1 MATRRPRPLS
11 GMWSFFMILYI
22 RAPIKS
28 IFYLG
33 KDEGYMLDIRLFRN
47 EPEKVKSKIEL
58 RGDDP
63 KVVDEV
69 LELDEQRRQL
79 ISKTEEMKA
88 RRNKVSEEIAQKKRN
103 KEDADDVIA
112 EMRNLGDEIKEND
125 AKLNEV
131 DNKVRDIL
139 IRIPNL
145 INDDVPQGDSDEENV
160 ELKKWGTPREFD
172 FEPKAHW
179 DLVEELK
186 MADFERAAKVSG
198 ARFVY
203 LTKDGALLE
212 RALMNY
218 MITKHTTQHGY
229 TEMMTPQLVNADTMF
244 GTGQLPKFEED
255 LFKVEKEGL
264 YTIPTAEVPL
274 TNFYRDEIIQPGVLP
289 EKFTGQT
296 ACFRSEAG
304 SAGRDTRGL
313 IRLHQFDKVEMVRI
327 EKPEDSWD
335 ALEDMTKNAESILEE
350 LGLPY
355 RRVILCTGDI
365 GFSASKTYDL
375 EVWLPSYNDY
385 KEISSCSNCTDF
397 QARRANIHFKRD
409 NSAKPELAHTLNGSG
424 LAVGRTF
431 AAIVENYQNEDGTIT
446 IPEALVPFMGGKTKI
461 SKPTK

>member
-1 MATRRPRPLS
+1 
-11 GMWSFFMILYI
+11 
-22 RAPIKS
+22 
-28 IFYLG
+28 
-33 KDEGYMLDIRLFRN
+33 MLDIKLFR
-47 EPEKVKSKIEL
+47 EQADTVKSKIEL

-69 LELDEQRRQL
+69 LELDNERRQL
-79 ISKTEEMKA
+79 IGKTEEMKA
-88 RRNKVSEEIAQKKRN
+88 RRNKVSEEIAEKKRN
-103 KEDADDVIA
+103 KENADDVIK
-112 EMRNLGDEIKEND
+112 EMRELGDEIKEND

-145 INDDVPQGDSDEENV
+145 IAEDVPQGDSDEENV
-160 ELKKWGTPREFD
+160 EVKKWGTPREFD

-186 MADFERAAKVSG
+186 MADFERAAKISG

-218 MITKHTTQHGY
+218 MLTKHTTQHGY

-289 EKFTGQT
+289 EKFTAQT

-335 ALEDMTKNAESILEE
+335 ALEDMTQNAEAILEE

-375 EVWLPSYNDY
+375 EVWLPSYDNY

-397 QARRANIHFKRD
+397 QARRANIRFKRD
-409 NSAKPELAHTLNGSG
+409 AASKPELAHTLNGSG

-431 AAIVENYQNEDGTIT
+431 AAIVENYQNADGSIT
-446 IPEALVPFMGGKTKI
+446 IPEALVP
-461 SKPTK
+461 

>member
-1 MATRRPRPLS
+1 
-11 GMWSFFMILYI
+11 
-22 RAPIKS
+22 
-28 IFYLG
+28 
-33 KDEGYMLDIRLFRN
+33 MLDIRLFRN
-47 EPEKVKSKIEL
+47 EPDTVKSKIEL

-63 KVVDEV
+63 KVVDEI
-69 LELDEQRRQL
+69 LELDEQRRKL
-79 ISKTEEMKA
+79 ISATEEMKA
-88 RRNKVSEEIAQKKRN
+88 RRNKVSEEIALKKRN
-103 KEDADDVIA
+103 KENADDVIA
-112 EMRNLGDEIKEND
+112 EIRTLGDDIKEKD
-125 AKLNEV
+125 SQLNEI
-131 DNKVRDIL
+131 DSKMTGIL
-139 IRIPNL
+139 CRIPNL
-145 INDDVPQGDSDEENV
+145 ISDDVPQGESDEDNV
-160 ELKKWGTPREFD
+160 EVKKWGTPREFS

-179 DLVEELK
+179 DIVEELK
-186 MADFERAAKVSG
+186 MADFDRAAKVSG

-203 LTKDGALLE
+203 LTNEGAQLE

-229 TEMMTPQLVNADTMF
+229 TEMMVPQLVNADTMY

-274 TNFYRDEIIQPGVLP
+274 TNFYRNEIIQPGVLP
-289 EKFTGQT
+289 EKFTGQS

-313 IRLHQFDKVEMVRI
+313 IRLHQFDKVEMVRF
-327 EKPEDSWD
+327 EQPEDSWN
-335 ALEDMTKNAESILEE
+335 ALEEMTTNAEAILEE

-397 QARRANIHFKRD
+397 QARRANIRFKRD
-409 NSAKPELAHTLNGSG
+409 KAAKPELAHTLNGSG

-431 AAIVENYQNEDGTIT
+431 AAIVENYQNEDGTVT
-446 IPEALVPFMGGKTKI
+446 IPEALVPFMGGKTQI
-461 SKPTK
+461 SKPVK